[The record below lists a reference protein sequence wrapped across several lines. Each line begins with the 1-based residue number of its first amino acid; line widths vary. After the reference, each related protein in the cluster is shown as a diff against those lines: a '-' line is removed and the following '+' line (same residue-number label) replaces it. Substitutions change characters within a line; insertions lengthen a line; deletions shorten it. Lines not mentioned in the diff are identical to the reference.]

1 MQSMPQLLRQSLRSS
16 LQLTSTSS
24 PVRAHFRSAFSV
36 TSLTPRSF
44 SACVQ
49 CQFRRQLGL
58 HSVFN
63 DRQKFSADTE
73 RLIREKE
80 KELADLEL
88 ASRDP
93 VPIPGLEVGSSLDS
107 VPPVTETDQTTVQP
121 QTKENEKDQSA
132 PQEEDAS
139 AAGMRSGGLPSYL
152 ESRRSKWSKQFSTVM
167 DNVQSNLFV
176 AGQRLNDFTGYSS
189 IEALK
194 NDIQFHENRLRTV
207 REKVKQAKEDYTAA
221 INRRSTSQREVNE
234 LLQRKHAWSST
245 DLERFT
251 LLYRNDHTNEVAET
265 ETSHA
270 LSAAEREAEETAGQ
284 LSKSILS
291 RYHEEQVWSDKIR
304 RMSTWGTWG
313 LMGMNVLLFLVIQI
327 LVEPWRRKRLVKGF
341 EDKVIEALEKEKV
354 LNRATFTENVAS
366 TSALPTTT
374 TILPEVLDSTDENLI
389 EIAPSLLTEP
399 KLATAEIDA
408 SATGSTVSVTDAS
421 AAQSLQTRLL
431 KITTPVLSLEFW
443 RQVANE
449 FFSNRSIVA
458 SQCDLTIVALQ
469 SAAAGAAVTGLLFAL
484 IGSR

>member
-1 MQSMPQLLRQSLRSS
+1 MSVADQIRSGTTQGKKNGFTTKSEKKRQLDLKIVKIRIHWKGKFTVTCETCCDDLQSDKAIRGQVPSRDDPQPSLCTTTSSCHNPVALVLAMQSMPQLLRQSLRSS

-194 NDIQFHENRLRTV
+194 NDIQFHGMSHST
-207 REKVKQAKEDYTAA
+207 TA
-221 INRRSTSQREVNE
+221 
-234 LLQRKHAWSST
+234 
-245 DLERFT
+245 
-251 LLYRNDHTNEVAET
+251 
-265 ETSHA
+265 
-270 LSAAEREAEETAGQ
+270 
-284 LSKSILS
+284 
-291 RYHEEQVWSDKIR
+291 
-304 RMSTWGTWG
+304 
-313 LMGMNVLLFLVIQI
+313 
-327 LVEPWRRKRLVKGF
+327 
-341 EDKVIEALEKEKV
+341 
-354 LNRATFTENVAS
+354 
-366 TSALPTTT
+366 
-374 TILPEVLDSTDENLI
+374 
-389 EIAPSLLTEP
+389 
-399 KLATAEIDA
+399 
-408 SATGSTVSVTDAS
+408 
-421 AAQSLQTRLL
+421 QT
-431 KITTPVLSLEFW
+431 
-443 RQVANE
+443 
-449 FFSNRSIVA
+449 
-458 SQCDLTIVALQ
+458 
-469 SAAAGAAVTGLLFAL
+469 
-484 IGSR
+484 

>member
-24 PVRAHFRSAFSV
+24 VRTQFRPTAFSL
-36 TSLTPRSF
+36 TRPTPRSF

-49 CQFRRQLGL
+49 CQFRL
-58 HSVFN
+58 HQGKYAAFD
-63 DRQKFSADTE
+63 DRERFAADTE

-80 KELADLEL
+80 KELAAQEL
-88 ASRDP
+88 AARDP
-93 VPIPGLEVGSSLDS
+93 APIPGVEAGSSVDS
-107 VPPVTETDQTTVQP
+107 VPPPQEPDQATTQP
-121 QTKENEKDQSA
+121 QTKKSDQEQSA
-132 PQEEDAS
+132 SQEEDAS
-139 AAGMRSGGLPSYL
+139 ATGTRSGGLPSYL
-152 ESRRSKWSKQFSTVM
+152 ESRRSKWSKQFTTMM
-167 DNVQSNLFV
+167 DNVQSNVFV
-176 AGQRLNDFTGYSS
+176 AGQRLNDLTGYSS

-194 NDIQFHENRLRTV
+194 NDIQFHEGRLRTA
-207 REKVKQAKEDYTAA
+207 RANVKRAKEEYAAA

-265 ETSHA
+265 ETSQA
-270 LSAAEREAEETAGQ
+270 LSASEREAEEAAAQ

-313 LMGMNVLLFLVIQI
+313 LMGMNVLLFLVFQI

-341 EDKVIEALEKEKV
+341 EDKVVEALEKEKE
-354 LNRATFTENVAS
+354 LSRAILAESAVSISAS
-366 TSALPTTT
+366 PNITV
-374 TILPEVLDSTDENLI
+374 LPEVIDSTNENL
-389 EIAPSLLTEP
+389 EPTASLSAEP
-399 KLATAEIDA
+399 KLTAVQNDA
-408 SATGSTVSVTDAS
+408 SATGTIITASDAVAS
-421 AAQSLQTRLL
+421 QSLQSRLL
-431 KITTPVLSLEFW
+431 NIPPPVMSVEYW
-443 RQVANE
+443 KQVADE
-449 FFSNRSIVA
+449 FFSERSISV
-458 SQCDLTIVALQ
+458 SQRDVTTVALQ

>member
-16 LQLTSTSS
+16 LQLTTSS
-24 PVRAHFRSAFSV
+24 PVRAHLRPAFSV
-36 TSLTPRSF
+36 RPTPRSF

-58 HSVFN
+58 YSAFN
-63 DRQKFSADTE
+63 DREKFSADTE

-80 KELADLEL
+80 KELAEQER

-93 VPIPGLEVGSSLDS
+93 VPIPGVEAGSSLDS
-107 VPPVTETDQTTVQP
+107 VPPPLETDQPTAQP
-121 QTKENEKDQSA
+121 QAKENEKEQSA
-132 PQEEDAS
+132 SQEEDAG
-139 AAGMRSGGLPSYL
+139 AAGARSGGLPSYL

-167 DNVQSNLFV
+167 DNVQSNVFV
-176 AGQRLNDFTGYSS
+176 AGQRLNDLTGYSS

-194 NDIQFHENRLRTV
+194 KDIQFHEERLRTA
-207 REKVKQAKEDYTAA
+207 RANVKHAKEEYAAA

-265 ETSHA
+265 ETSQA
-270 LSAAEREAEETAGQ
+270 LSAAEREAEESAAQ

-313 LMGMNVLLFLVIQI
+313 LMGVNVLLFLVFQI

-341 EDKVIEALEKEKV
+341 EDKVVEALEKEKV
-354 LNRATFTENVAS
+354 LHRAMFAENAIS
-366 TSALPTTT
+366 ISALPNTTVLPDIIDSSET
-374 TILPEVLDSTDENLI
+374 TVEAI
-389 EIAPSLLTEP
+389 PSLLVEP
-399 KLATAEIDA
+399 KVAVAEPDA
-408 SATGSTVSVTDAS
+408 STTGSIITVTDAN
-421 AAQSLQTRLL
+421 AAQSLQTRLSN
-431 KITTPVLSLEFW
+431 ITSPVLSLEYW
-443 RQVANE
+443 RQVSNE
-449 FFSNRSIVA
+449 LFSDRSITV
-458 SQCDLTIVALQ
+458 SQCDLTTAALK
-469 SAAAGAAVTGLLFAL
+469 SAAAGAAGAAVTGLLFAL

>member
-16 LQLTSTSS
+16 LQFTSTS
-24 PVRAHFRSAFSV
+24 PVRTHFRPTFSV
-36 TSLTPRSF
+36 NRQTPRSF

-49 CQFRRQLGL
+49 CQFRRQPGTYLAY
-58 HSVFN
+58 N
-63 DRQKFSADTE
+63 DREKFSADTE

-80 KELADLEL
+80 KELAEQEL

-93 VPIPGLEVGSSLDS
+93 VPIPGVEAGSSVDS
-107 VPPVTETDQTTVQP
+107 VPTTETDQTTAQP
-121 QTKENEKDQSA
+121 QTKENEKEQSVS
-132 PQEEDAS
+132 QEEEAS
-139 AAGMRSGGLPSYL
+139 AAGARSGGLPSYL
-152 ESRRSKWSKQFSTVM
+152 ESRRSKWSKQFSTMM
-167 DNVQSNLFV
+167 DNVQSNVFV
-176 AGQRLNDFTGYSS
+176 AGQRLNDLTGYSS

-194 NDIQFHENRLRTV
+194 NEIQFHEDRLRTA
-207 REKVKQAKEDYTAA
+207 RANVKKAKEEYAKA

-270 LSAAEREAEETAGQ
+270 LSACEREAEEAAAQ

-313 LMGMNVLLFLVIQI
+313 LMGMNVLLFLVFQI

-341 EDKVIEALEKEKV
+341 EDKVVEALEKEKV
-354 LNRATFTENVAS
+354 LNRAMFAENAIS
-366 TSALPTTT
+366 ISALPNTS
-374 TILPEVLDSTDENLI
+374 ILPEVVDSTSENAI
-389 EIAPSLLTEP
+389 ETTPSLLIEP
-399 KLATAEIDA
+399 KITATEIY
-408 SATGSTVSVTDAS
+408 SSNTGSVVSVTDATAS
-421 AAQSLQTRLL
+421 QSLQTRLSN
-431 KITTPVLSLEFW
+431 ITSPVLSLEYW
-443 RQVANE
+443 RQVAGE
-449 FFSNRSIVA
+449 FFSDRNIAV
-458 SQCDLTIVALQ
+458 SQYDVTTVALQ